1 MKIIL
6 FAFLVITITSA
17 HAGGN
22 IESRLALV
30 SVPFFRPHSGPH
42 EFLGT
47 HVIAFKETRRSS
59 LLVQP
64 LILEGYLGYKPA
76 DRSLVKHVTRP
87 QLSHIVV
94 RENVILITN
103 KNQQTRWNL
112 SERPVLHITFLG
124 LRALLEGN
132 VNTLKEHFTLEYTT
146 SKNTWKLLLRPRN
159 EFVSRHMESLK
170 ITGGNSH
177 IESIEIVM
185 TNGDQQHMQL
195 SNVPP
200 DT

>member
-1 MKIIL
+1 MLRKTIVRFGLTYIVTICLNVKIRFFIL
-6 FAFLVITITSA
+6 LIISVTPI
-17 HAGGN
+17 HADSN
-22 IESRLALV
+22 IESQLALV

-64 LILEGYLGYKPA
+64 LILEGYLGSKPA

-103 KNQQTRWNL
+103 KNQQTR
-112 SERPVLHITFLG
+112 
-124 LRALLEGN
+124 
-132 VNTLKEHFTLEYTT
+132 
-146 SKNTWKLLLRPRN
+146 
-159 EFVSRHMESLK
+159 
-170 ITGGNSH
+170 
-177 IESIEIVM
+177 
-185 TNGDQQHMQL
+185 
-195 SNVPP
+195 
-200 DT
+200 